1 MNNLLLN
8 CPNCGAPVQNDIC
21 PYCGSVFLDWAAFDM
36 NQPTFVKV
44 KDRRGCIRLLK
55 IAPLSISLR
64 QDYDYEQNRFF
75 ADDEVYHRVVSETI
89 TIEAEFEALPFKHYL
104 SKDKSVLQLL
114 IDPEKA
120 DEDAQRAALS
130 GIIKD

>member
-21 PYCGSVFLDWAAFDM
+21 PYCGSVFLDWAAIDM
-36 NQPTFVKV
+36 SKPTFVKV
-44 KDRRGCIRLLK
+44 KDRRGCIHLLK
-55 IAPLSISLR
+55 IVPLSISLR
-64 QDYDYEQNRFF
+64 QNYAQNHFY
-75 ADDEVYHRVVSETI
+75 ADNEVIYRAIPETI

-104 SKDKSVLQLL
+104 NKTEPVLHIL

-120 DEDAQRAALS
+120 DEDAKRAALS

>member
-36 NQPTFVKV
+36 TKPTFVKV
-44 KDRRGCIRLLK
+44 KDRSGCIRLLK
-55 IAPLSISLR
+55 IIPLSISLR
-64 QDYDYEQNRFF
+64 QDYEQSRFF
-75 ADDEVYHRVVSETI
+75 ADNQVYHHVVPETI
-89 TIEAEFEALPFKHYL
+89 TIEAEFEALPFRHYL
-104 SKDKSVLQLL
+104 SKDKSILQLI

-120 DEDAQRAALS
+120 DEDAQREALS